1 MFIHIITSRGN
12 VSLFNEIKKYTG
24 NEFFKCFIKLI
35 RLVRVNTKSFKKFWY
50 FFCYKNVIRLLIFP
64 HNAQKWPFTNSFL
77 RWWWS
82 RSTRRR
88 WNLDEPGTD
97 EDFDR
102 PGKDED
108 VDVDGPVK
116 DADLEGAGVDE
127 SELASFKSSSEE
139 DRSCIIWDLTSN
151 SFKSVVAR
159 TPVCFLW
166 TGCANLISMSLTF
179 FNSFL
184 KKKK

>member
-1 MFIHIITSRGN
+1 MLYASWFSRITLRSG
-12 VSLFNEIKKYTG
+12 
-24 NEFFKCFIKLI
+24 
-35 RLVRVNTKSFKKFWY
+35 RLRTPFWDGDGLE
-50 FFCYKNVIRLLIFP
+50 VP
-64 HNAQKWPFTNSFL
+64 GVDE
-77 RWWWS
+77 
-82 RSTRRR
+82 
-88 WNLDEPGTD
+88 NLDEPGTD

-116 DADLEGAGVDE
+116 DADFEGAGVDE

-184 KKKK
+184 KKTKIVINYIYKIEAGWILYEHLFRNNFEHYKEFYLNNI

>member
-64 HNAQKWPFTNSFL
+64 HNAQKWPFANSFL

-88 WNLDEPGTD
+88 W
-97 EDFDR
+97 
-102 PGKDED
+102 
-108 VDVDGPVK
+108 
-116 DADLEGAGVDE
+116 
-127 SELASFKSSSEE
+127 KSRWTGHRWRFWPTGQRWRRRCRRTGQRCRFW
-139 DRSCIIWDLTSN
+139 RSRRRRIGIGLIQILFGRGQIFWDLTSN

-184 KKKK
+184 KKKQK